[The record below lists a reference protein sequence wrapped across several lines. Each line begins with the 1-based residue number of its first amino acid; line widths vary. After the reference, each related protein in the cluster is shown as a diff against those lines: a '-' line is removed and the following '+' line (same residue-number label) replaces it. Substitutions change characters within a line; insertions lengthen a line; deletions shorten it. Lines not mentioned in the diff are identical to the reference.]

1 MLVIVKILAAAFV
14 LVFAIL
20 LCTGLHAFAAALKRS
35 RSDPEASAR
44 PCLRLLM
51 ALACG
56 MFVLPFAVIIG
67 RWAQTGGLDI
77 LSVEIIL
84 VTGPPAAALAY
95 ALAAGRRENKA

>member
-1 MLVIVKILAAAFV
+1 
-14 LVFAIL
+14 
-20 LCTGLHAFAAALKRS
+20 
-35 RSDPEASAR
+35 
-44 PCLRLLM
+44 M

-84 VTGPPAAALAY
+84 VTGPAAAALAY